1 MINIDNKYDFGQI
14 VYLLT
19 DKEQSSRIVT
29 SIKLLKNYL
38 IYELTAGITVTQHYD
53 FEISETI
60 NELITL

>member
-19 DKEQSSRIVT
+19 DKEQLPRIVT

-38 IYELTAGITVTQHYD
+38 IYELTTGIIVTQHYD